1 MKIFLKKKKGRTLR
15 ITINWCDGSFFIQA
29 RNKKHVV
36 IYIYIY
42 IYIISHLRNI
52 VLPWLDQK
60 VNVGR
65 HEHSRIGKLKKKNGW
80 WLFISSWF
88 TYSCAYMI
96 YRFKLCIYVI
106 NYCILFCNYPRK
118 TMLVVDMF
126 DEPFFFYQIQI
137 ITIIRLR

>member
-1 MKIFLKKKKGRTLR
+1 MKIFLKKKKGRNLR

-42 IYIISHLRNI
+42 NFTLA
-52 VLPWLDQK
+52 K
-60 VNVGR
+60 
-65 HEHSRIGKLKKKNGW
+65 HSFTLIRPKGKRWSSWAFSNREIKKKNGW

-126 DEPFFFYQIQI
+126 DEPFCFYQIQI